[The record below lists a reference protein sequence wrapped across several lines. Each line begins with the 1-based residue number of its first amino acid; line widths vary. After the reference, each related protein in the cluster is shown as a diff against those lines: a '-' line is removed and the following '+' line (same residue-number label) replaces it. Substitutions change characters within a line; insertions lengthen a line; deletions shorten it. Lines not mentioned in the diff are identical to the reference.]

1 MSLASAGRFFTT
13 EPQGKPRVLKREDI
27 NLKIIQ
33 IQKIVNLTIMDE
45 DMDVLTVS
53 CINSNELFLRP

>member
-1 MSLASAGRFFTT
+1 MEIKPVSPASAGRFFTT

-45 DMDVLTVS
+45 EVQGACVK
-53 CINSNELFLRP
+53 